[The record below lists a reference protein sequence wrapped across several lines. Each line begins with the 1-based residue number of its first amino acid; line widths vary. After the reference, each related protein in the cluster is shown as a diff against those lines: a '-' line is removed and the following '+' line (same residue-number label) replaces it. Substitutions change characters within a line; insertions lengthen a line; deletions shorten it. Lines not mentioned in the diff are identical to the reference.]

1 MAIVMV
7 TGATGGIGG
16 ALVEILRR
24 RGDEIYGVGRDQD
37 RLAALG
43 VHPVVA
49 DLTRPETL
57 STALPPL
64 ERLDV
69 LVHSAGVVALGNVAE
84 TPYPVWQE
92 HFAVNLGAAAELTRL
107 LLPALR
113 AAAGQV
119 VFVNSGA
126 GLRANPGWS
135 AYAASKFG
143 LRALADSLRAE
154 ERALRVTSI
163 HPGRTATGMQQS
175 VRDQEGGDYDPE
187 QYIRP
192 ETVANLIVT
201 ALDTPPDAEL
211 IDLSVRYRL

>member
-113 AAAGQV
+113 A
-119 VFVNSGA
+119 
-126 GLRANPGWS
+126 NPGWS